1 MANTTLQKNDHTM
14 KHIIFIILGAVI
26 VMCLALATG
35 SQALRPNAN
44 AIYSFSTRSSH
55 HEGRH
60 FHYSWCRDFDVF
72 WYLQLVTNLSR
83 WDSEYRLKLN
93 ATVCECP

>member
-1 MANTTLQKNDHTM
+1 MASTTLQKKDDSM
-14 KHIIFIILGAVI
+14 KGIIFIILGAVL

-35 SQALRPNAN
+35 LLRPN
-44 AIYSFSTRSSH
+44 S
-55 HEGRH
+55 
-60 FHYSWCRDFDVF
+60 
-72 WYLQLVTNLSR
+72 NLSR